1 MRIDLEVDEL
11 AFQGG
16 SAFLFGSVLE
26 RYLARH
32 AAINS
37 FVTTRLLSSRRGEI
51 MAWPP
56 RCGTGALL

>member
-1 MRIDLEVDEL
+1 
-11 AFQGG
+11 
-16 SAFLFGSVLE
+16 VLE